1 MTIYPF
7 PPLPRDTAHAAEA
20 AFGKR
25 NAYMVIG
32 ARANQLLADI
42 DLSGVYPEEVIPGE
56 LPYRLCLVT
65 IFQFHEGLTDWQAAD
80 ATRIRVDWKYALH
93 LPLNYPGLR
102 DKALCD
108 FRQRLLMSEPRKAKF
123 QCVLARLQ
131 QAAVF
136 SDSPLNGVTA
146 DSVLRAICCLTHL
159 ELLSLT
165 MQAAI
170 TSLVTTRHE
179 WLRSVIPPHWYPRYS
194 QDRSLF
200 QAPED
205 LAGQVKLAESIGQD
219 GLYLL
224 RAIGQVDS
232 NGLAGQTEIE
242 TLRQVLDRQFEQ
254 RDGMCRWRIIDC
266 PAT

>member
-1 MTIYPF
+1 MIGHPF
-7 PPLPRDTAHAAEA
+7 PPLPRDTARAAEA

-25 NAYMVIG
+25 NAYVAIG

-42 DLSGVYPEEVIPGE
+42 DLSGVYPEEVMPGE

-108 FRQRLLMSEPRKAKF
+108 FRQRLLKSELRRAAF
-123 QCVLARLQ
+123 QCVLTRLE
-131 QAAVF
+131 QAVVF
-136 SDSPLNGVTA
+136 SDSPLNGATA
-146 DSVLRAICCLTHL
+146 DSVLRSICCLTHL
-159 ELLSLT
+159 ELLAST

-170 TSLVTTRHE
+170 TSLVTTEHE

-205 LAGQVKLAESIGQD
+205 PASQVKLAESIGQD
-219 GLYLL
+219 AMYLL
-224 RAIGQVDS
+224 RSIGQADS
-232 NGLAGQTEIE
+232 NSFAKQTEIQA
-242 TLRQVLDRQFEQ
+242 LRQVLDRQFEQ
-254 RDGMCRWRIIDC
+254 RDGMCVWRIFDC
-266 PAT
+266 PSM